1 MEKECLICAD
11 KMKGQVIME
20 CGHMCCTTCFAK
32 HSRINNTCP
41 FCRAEFAPPVIKKEK
56 MSLEVAEAMA
66 SLTVIESK
74 DLSRELLSTMM
85 SSEQHIAPVV
95 QSRLLQKF
103 DDILLNTAF
112 RAVSNT
118 VHWYDY
124 ENPINIQRERSN
136 VFEPYNSNLN
146 YDNDFN
152 EIIQDLQEIA
162 EENHNNRS
170 YGDTMLTAMAEIPIL
185 ESVAQELEPR
195 FELME
200 APAPPPPLTL
210 PNILPEQNLY
220 YYRDVLSDTRDLESL
235 IGDIAE
241 GHRRRPRINNE
252 DVEILNALVQRTQE
266 EEEDPITYNSV
277 RVAIHRRLRRSARI
291 AEQNNRQGE

>member
-185 ESVAQELEPR
+185 EKAWDKVSPLLKVNI
-195 FELME
+195 
-200 APAPPPPLTL
+200 LTL
-210 PNILPEQNLY
+210 FSKGFIKLLFFHSEVILIDFFLFLRFGSTN
-220 YYRDVLSDTRDLESL
+220 SANS
-235 IGDIAE
+235 
-241 GHRRRPRINNE
+241 
-252 DVEILNALVQRTQE
+252 ILA
-266 EEEDPITYNSV
+266 SV
-277 RVAIHRRLRRSARI
+277 TVDFFTI
-291 AEQNNRQGE
+291 